1 MTEKIK
7 SLLYF
12 PIASYFKF
20 FAKISLKKWRP
31 QIVVVTGSSGKTTL
45 LHLLES
51 QIGNKAKYS
60 HHANSSFG
68 IPFDIL
74 DLQRKSFQL
83 SEWIGFVLQAP
94 VKVFQKPPKEK
105 IYVVE
110 ADCDRPGEGKF
121 LSELLHPDIVL
132 LLNIFRT
139 HSMNFDSLVSQNK
152 YKTVDEAIGYEFGFF
167 LQNCKKLA
175 LINGDLPVVVKQEKR
190 SQAKII
196 EVTKKNYLNGYQ
208 IEDDK
213 TKFTIKNQH
222 YSFNALLPEEM
233 FYSIAMGKEV
243 TEQLGLSFDP
253 SFRHFSL
260 PQGRSTLFKGIKNTT
275 LVDSTYN
282 GNLSSTEAVLKMFE
296 KLSAKIKWVVLG
308 DMLELGES
316 EKEEHEKLAKLLA
329 SMNLEKIVL
338 YGPRTA
344 KYTAAKLPDL
354 GVSSKKIVKVQSLKE
369 VNNYLHEHIDGG
381 EAILFKGSQ
390 SMLLEGVIEGLLE
403 NNDEANKLP
412 RREAFWQKRRE
423 KMLS

>member
-7 SLLYF
+7 FFLYF
-12 PIASYFKF
+12 PIANYFKF
-20 FAKISLKKWRP
+20 FAQIFLKKWHP

-60 HHANSSFG
+60 HHANSSYG

-74 DLQRKSFQL
+74 DLHRKSFQL
-83 SEWIGFVLQAP
+83 SEWFGFILQAP
-94 VKVFQKPPKEK
+94 IKVFQKPPKEK

-110 ADCDRPGEGKF
+110 ADCDRPEEGKF
-121 LSELLHPDIVL
+121 LSALLNPDIVL
-132 LLNIFRT
+132 LLNVFRT
-139 HSMNFDSLVSQNK
+139 HSMNFDYLVRQNK
-152 YKTVDEAIGYEFGFF
+152 YKTVDDAIAYEFGFF

-175 LINGDLPVVVKQEKR
+175 LTNGDLSNVVKQEKR
-190 SQAKII
+190 SHAKIV
-196 EVTKKNYLNGYQ
+196 EVTRKNFLNGYS

-233 FYSIAMGKEV
+233 FYSIAMCKEV

-253 SFRHFSL
+253 SFHDFLL

-275 LVDSTYN
+275 IVDSSYN

-296 KLSAKIKWVVLG
+296 KLPAKVKWVVLG

-316 EKEEHEKLAKLLA
+316 EKEEHEKLAKFLA
-329 SMNLEKIVL
+329 SMHLEKIVL
-338 YGPRTA
+338 YGRKTA

-354 GVSSKKIVKVQSLKE
+354 GVSSKKIITVQSLKE
-369 VNNYLHEHIDGG
+369 VNTYLHEHLNGG

-390 SMLLEGVIEGLLE
+390 SMLLEGVIEGLLK
-403 NNDEANKLP
+403 NKDDANKLP
-412 RREAFWQKRRE
+412 RREVFWQKRRE